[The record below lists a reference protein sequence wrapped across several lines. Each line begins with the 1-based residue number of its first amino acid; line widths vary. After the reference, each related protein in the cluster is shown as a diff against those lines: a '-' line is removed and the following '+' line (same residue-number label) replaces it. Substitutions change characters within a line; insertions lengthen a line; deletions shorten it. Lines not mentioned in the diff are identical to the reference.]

1 MYVASFPEFTGKRQI
16 SNNGGVQPVW
26 RRDSHELFYLT
37 PLGQLMTVAIGAG
50 RSVTPDAGV
59 PRLLFQTSLNPS
71 PQLGEY
77 AVTPDGQRF
86 LIVEPLGGKTQA
98 VTLLL
103 NWQPPH

>member
-1 MYVASFPEFTGKRQI
+1 MAVE
-16 SNNGGVQPVW
+16 V
-26 RRDSHELFYLT
+26 
-37 PLGQLMTVAIGAG
+37 GAG
-50 RSVTPDAGV
+50 RSVTANAGV

-86 LIVEPLGGKTQA
+86 LMAEPLGGTTQA

-103 NWQPPH
+103 NWQPPPH